1 MTIRTLAVVS
11 SGLSNPSSTRMLAD
25 RLAEATTAIL
35 ADRDVEVKVTTIELR
50 DLAHAITNNLLTGF
64 ADEKLES
71 AIEAVTNADGLVA
84 VTPIFKTSYAGL
96 FKSFVDIIDN
106 TALTDLPVLI
116 GATGGT
122 PRHSLAL
129 DYAIRPLFNY
139 MHSVVVP
146 TSVYAASED
155 WGTGADTVKAL
166 PDRIDRAAR
175 ELANL
180 MEHSERSQ
188 NVRDPFALDE
198 TYDQLLG
205 GFQGN

>member
-1 MTIRTLAVVS
+1 MTTRTLAVVS

-116 GATGGT
+116 CATGGT

>member
-1 MTIRTLAVVS
+1 MTTRTLAVVS

>member
-1 MTIRTLAVVS
+1 MTTRTLAVVS

-155 WGTGADTVKAL
+155 WGTGADAVKAL